1 MNFVCHSGML
11 SAPCYALSHISKEGL
26 AMKNACRFGF
36 SVLAGTVLV
45 AGALALPPA
54 KTHQTPEGQQ
64 AAAQTQ
70 SVSGKIASIDQS
82 SFTITVG
89 SGSSIDQDPQK
100 PAAASSTMTFAVDKN
115 TTVEGS
121 MKVGSTA
128 DVTYRQDGGTNVAIS
143 VRVTP

>member
-1 MNFVCHSGML
+1 MNFVWHSGML

-54 KTHQTPEGQQ
+54 NTHQTPEGQQ

-70 SVSGKIASIDQS
+70 SVSGKIASVEQNT
-82 SFTITVG
+82 FTLTVA
-89 SGSSIDQDPQK
+89 SGSSVSEAQQPTS
-100 PAAASSTMTFAVDKN
+100 ATTMSFVTDKN
-115 TTVEGS
+115 TTVEGKL
-121 MKVGSTA
+121 KVGSAA
-128 DVTYRQDGGTNVAIS
+128 DVTYRQDNGANVAIS
-143 VRVTP
+143 VHVAP

>member
-54 KTHQTPEGQQ
+54 NTHQTPEGQQ

-70 SVSGKIASIDQS
+70 SVSGKIASVEQNT
-82 SFTITVG
+82 FTLTVA
-89 SGSSIDQDPQK
+89 SGSSVSEAQQPTS
-100 PAAASSTMTFAVDKN
+100 ATTMSFVIDKN
-115 TTVEGS
+115 TTVEGKL
-121 MKVGSTA
+121 KVGSAA
-128 DVTYRQDGGTNVAIS
+128 DVTYRQDNGANVAIS
-143 VRVTP
+143 VHVAP

>member
-70 SVSGKIASIDQS
+70 SVSGKIASVEQNT
-82 SFTITVG
+82 FTLTVA
-89 SGSSIDQDPQK
+89 SGSSVSEAQQPTS
-100 PAAASSTMTFAVDKN
+100 ATTMSFVTDKN
-115 TTVEGS
+115 TTVEGKL
-121 MKVGSTA
+121 KVGSAA
-128 DVTYRQDGGTNVAIS
+128 DVTYRQDNGANVAIS
-143 VRVTP
+143 VHVAP

>member
-1 MNFVCHSGML
+1 
-11 SAPCYALSHISKEGL
+11 
-26 AMKNACRFGF
+26 MKNTWRVGF
-36 SVLAGTVLV
+36 STLAGTVLV
-45 AGALALPPA
+45 AGALAMPPA
-54 KTHQTPEGQQ
+54 AKHQAAQAQQ
-64 AAAQTQ
+64 ATPQTQ

-89 SGSSIDQDPQK
+89 SGSSITQDAQK

-143 VRVTP
+143 VHVTP